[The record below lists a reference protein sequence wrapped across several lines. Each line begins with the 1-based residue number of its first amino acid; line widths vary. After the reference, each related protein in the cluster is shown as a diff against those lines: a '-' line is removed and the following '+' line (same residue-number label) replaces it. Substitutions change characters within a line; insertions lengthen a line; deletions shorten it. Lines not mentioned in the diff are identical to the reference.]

1 MEIETVAYT
10 EIEKRRTL
18 FDVRRYVSLVLL
30 VLLARHEVL
39 GL

>member
-1 MEIETVAYT
+1 MERKTVAYT
-10 EIEKRRTL
+10 EVEEGRTL

-30 VLLARHEVL
+30 VLLARYEVL